1 MNKQFGT
8 AARRGQAA
16 VPNAI
21 DIAFDFEVGTDEWKT
36 LTAHPPTSGQV
47 ALFLSQQGQGG
58 VSTVTALFDFLAA
71 VLDQADYDVIEAQL
85 REGLDVGVITEI
97 IEYLIEEWGA
107 RPTQRPSASSRSRNG
122 TGRRSTVKPLNAVST
137 TSH

>member
-1 MNKQFGT
+1 MNKQFST

-16 VPNAI
+16 VPNAVEI
-21 DIAFDFEVGTDEWKT
+21 PFDFETGVDQWKT

-47 ALFLSQQGQGG
+47 ALFLSQQGHGG
-58 VSTVTALFDFLAA
+58 VQTVTALFDFLAA
-71 VLDQADYDVIEAQL
+71 VLNQTDYDVIEAQL
-85 REGLDVGVITEI
+85 REGLDVSVITEI
-97 IEYLIEEWGA
+97 IEYLISEWGA
-107 RPTQRPSASSRSRNG
+107 RPTTPRSASSRSRNG